1 PRIRG
6 PARGPAWT
14 RGPLRAH
21 ASRGP
26 RALRAWHRPGPRA
39 WHRSGPKIRTVPDPQ
54 HPPVPPV
61 SRRSQPRFRSRE
73 RRAELAAAF
82 TAQGPDYDR
91 LRPGYPAQ
99 AIDAILTA
107 AGPATVAGSAGAA
120 GPATTAIDL
129 GARTREPRAARAAS
143 FPPQAPDSDPPRPA
157 YPAHAIDAIPTP
169 AGPAPVAGSAGA
181 AAPATTAIDLGAG
194 TGKPTLALAARGLNV
209 TAVDP

>member
-1 PRIRG
+1 MPHADPGPCVGRG
-6 PARGPAWT
+6 PAPGPGRRRAPGPA
-14 RGPLRAH
+14 GAPPAG
-21 ASRGP
+21 A
-26 RALRAWHRPGPRA
+26 PRA
-39 WHRSGPKIRTVPDPQ
+39 WHRRGPKLRTVPAPRP
-54 HPPVPPV
+54 PPVPPV

-129 GARTREPRAARAAS
+129 GAGTRSEE
-143 FPPQAPDSDPPRPA
+143 
-157 YPAHAIDAIPTP
+157 H
-169 AGPAPVAGSAGA
+169 
-181 AAPATTAIDLGAG
+181 
-194 TGKPTLALAARGLNV
+194 
-209 TAVDP
+209 